1 MRNLWR
7 GIALTAIAAIL
18 PATSMGPAGARAAAA
33 STNALT
39 FVTSGSVYVLEA
51 GKLTTVGVGQTPE
64 WSPDGSSLLYEL
76 NDYVGNTATIYL
88 ANTHGS
94 GSKVLVQHTYPW
106 VNPGWSKDGKY
117 VVYTVPTTTVPAT
130 LPNAAPVLH
139 PIPLKLM
146 AIKIADHS
154 TTTLGTITFT
164 AGCSTKISALAN
176 GLGLAEGTY
185 QGTPSTLI
193 WAQPNLVAV
202 QSSCSGVG
210 LTLLQLK
217 TKKVTTLPT
226 WFGGVLSSDGST
238 IAASV
243 AGPTPTSLAQV
254 GLLTV
259 ATGKTQVLAPKLG
272 AGSLAWSSDGKNLYV
287 ATVPVNPQT
296 GTANIYQLS
305 KDGKTKKTLLS
316 VKASGIFHLSTLHAG
331 GNVAFTTAASSSA
344 AAQAP
349 PQTLVENLNL
359 TAVGTKL
366 AAQPL
371 VLGGQGAWR
380 P

>member
-18 PATSMGPAGARAAAA
+18 PATSMGPEGARAAA

-39 FVTSGSVYVLEA
+39 FVSAGSVYVLES
-51 GKLTTVGVGQTPE
+51 GKLTTVGVGQTPQ
-64 WSPDGSSLLYEL
+64 WAPNGSSLLFDL
-76 NDYVGNTATIYL
+76 NDYVGNTSTIYL
-88 ANTHGS
+88 ANTHGAAA
-94 GSKVLVQHTYPW
+94 KVLVQHTYPW

-117 VVYTVPTTTVPAT
+117 VLYTVPVTKLPAT
-130 LPNAAPVLH
+130 LPNAAPVLK
-139 PIPLKLM
+139 PIQLKVM
-146 AIKIADHS
+146 AVKVADNS
-154 TTTLGTITFT
+154 TSTLGTFTFT
-164 AGCSTKISALAN
+164 GGCSAKITALAN
-176 GLGLAEGTY
+176 GLGLAEGAY
-185 QGTPSTLI
+185 QGTPNTLI

-202 QSSCSGVG
+202 QSSCTGVG
-210 LTLLQLK
+210 LTLLQTK

-226 WFGGVLSSDGST
+226 WFGGALSADGST

-243 AGPTPTSLAQV
+243 AGATPTSLAQV

-259 ATGKTQVLAPKLG
+259 STGKTQVLGPKLG

-287 ATVPVNPQT
+287 ATVPTNPQT
-296 GTANIYQLS
+296 GTAYIYQLS
-305 KDGKTKKTLLS
+305 KDGKTQKTLFS
-316 VKASGIFHLSTLHAG
+316 VKASGIFHLSTLTSG

-349 PQTLVENLNL
+349 PQTLVENLNIA
-359 TAVGTKL
+359 AVGTKVA